1 MPSVQIKDVPDE
13 VHLVLRRRALE
24 AGQSLQ
30 EYLLARLTE
39 DASRPTLEEALRR
52 VGERAGGRVTLKGSA
67 AALRA
72 ERDRR

>member
-1 MPSVQIKDVPDE
+1 MPSVQIKDVPDD

-30 EYLLARLTE
+30 EYLLARLTDE
-39 DASRPTLEEALRR
+39 ASRPTLEEALRR
-52 VGERAGGRVTLKGSA
+52 AGERSGGKVPLNDSA

-72 ERDRR
+72 ERDSR